1 MQQLGYSDA
10 ASCVIYWLLPG
21 MNMDSGLRIVDC
33 DTDTLSMIVVVPK
46 FQYFQLF
53 VDLKD
58 MNFGSVSLDDVVIF
72 GSPVLP
78 KVFSPVKRMGKAA
91 ACRNNAGKSNARC
104 SSSSVPQRQEADLGH
119 EVRRSRRKL
128 DVESDNSELD
138 ADYVDSD
145 NDFSADD
152 DDLYDE
158 WVDEKFEEAK
168 KNKYKWVDDSDYDTE
183 DDLEELQDSDV
194 EPANS
199 AEEVEV
205 IDKKG
210 RKTIKK
216 KV

>member
-1 MQQLGYSDA
+1 
-10 ASCVIYWLLPG
+10 
-21 MNMDSGLRIVDC
+21 
-33 DTDTLSMIVVVPK
+33 
-46 FQYFQLF
+46 
-53 VDLKD
+53 
-58 MNFGSVSLDDVVIF
+58 MNFGSVSLDDVVIS

-91 ACRNNAGKSNARC
+91 AGRNNAGRSNARC
-104 SSSSVPQRQEADLGH
+104 SSSSVPQRQEVDLGH

-128 DVESDNSELD
+128 DVESDDSELD

-168 KNKYKWVDDSDYDTE
+168 KNKCKWVDDSDYDTE
-183 DDLEELQDSDV
+183 DDLEELQDSDI

-205 IDKKG
+205 IDKQG

-216 KV
+216 KVKLKRWRPANMKKVDWHGVSVSC